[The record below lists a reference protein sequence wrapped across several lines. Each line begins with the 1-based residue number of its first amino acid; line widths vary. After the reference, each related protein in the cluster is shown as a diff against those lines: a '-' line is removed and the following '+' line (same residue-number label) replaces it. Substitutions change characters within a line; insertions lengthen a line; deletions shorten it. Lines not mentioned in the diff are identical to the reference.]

1 MIRLFKKSAVIL
13 FTLFFSLSASYAE
26 TITFYASS
34 MSGKAGSK
42 DTSTILSGN
51 AFIKTSSIEI
61 YADKI
66 ELSGDDYK
74 NIIAQGNIKGKNY
87 ETNMEFSC
95 DKMEY
100 DRETKI
106 VNLSGNVDLTDNDND
121 VKVKSQ
127 ILNYNQETD
136 IAIIQMQITLTQK
149 DNICSGSYAIYYK
162 KEQIL
167 ELSGNAQVRQNDD
180 TFRAQHITFDMDTQE
195 ITLDGNVQGKVIDS
209 KEAEDSAEKN
219 AGGE

>member
-1 MIRLFKKSAVIL
+1 MTRVFKKISITFL
-13 FTLFFSLSASYAE
+13 TLFFSISASYSE

-61 YADKI
+61 YADQI

-87 ETNMEFSC
+87 ETNMVFSC

-127 ILNYNQETD
+127 ILNYNH
-136 IAIIQMQITLTQK
+136 IQK
-149 DNICSGSYAIYYK
+149 
-162 KEQIL
+162 IL
-167 ELSGNAQVRQNDD
+167 NHQ
-180 TFRAQHITFDMDTQE
+180 
-195 ITLDGNVQGKVIDS
+195 
-209 KEAEDSAEKN
+209 
-219 AGGE
+219 

>member
-13 FTLFFSLSASYAE
+13 FTLLFSLSASYAE

-87 ETNMEFSC
+87 ERI
-95 DKMEY
+95 K
-100 DRETKI
+100 
-106 VNLSGNVDLTDNDND
+106 LS
-121 VKVKSQ
+121 
-127 ILNYNQETD
+127 
-136 IAIIQMQITLTQK
+136 
-149 DNICSGSYAIYYK
+149 
-162 KEQIL
+162 
-167 ELSGNAQVRQNDD
+167 
-180 TFRAQHITFDMDTQE
+180 
-195 ITLDGNVQGKVIDS
+195 
-209 KEAEDSAEKN
+209 
-219 AGGE
+219 

>member
-1 MIRLFKKSAVIL
+1 MIKSFKKSIIL
-13 FTLFFSLSASYAE
+13 LSLIFSLSAVYSE
-26 TITFYASS
+26 SITFYASS

-42 DTSTILSGN
+42 DAATVLSGN

-66 ELSGDDYK
+66 ELSGEDYR
-74 NIIAQGNIKGKNY
+74 NIVAQGNIKGKNY
-87 ETNMEFSC
+87 ETNMDFSC

-106 VNLSGNVDLTDNDND
+106 VSLSGNVDLSDNDND
-121 VKVKSQ
+121 VRVKSQ
-127 ILNYNQETD
+127 ILNYNQQTD
-136 IAIIQMQITLTQK
+136 IAIIQMQITITQK
-149 DNICSGSYAIYYK
+149 ENVCSGSYAIYYK
-162 KEQIL
+162 NEQML

-180 TFRAQHITFDMDTQE
+180 TFRAQHITFDMETQE

-209 KEAEDSAEKN
+209 KENTD
-219 AGGE
+219 GEGDGRN